1 MADENERDDA
11 EGEDKQEVDD
21 LGLTP
26 KERKK
31 LTPGELAHL
40 QLCKEVRGAAAACAD
55 SVEVPLVR
63 PVVIAGATRAHITM
77 RRMRAKDMMAVQ
89 KRRSVS
95 KPGKPAAATSP
106 VDNGMWLLALLA
118 DLAPDDLDELDV
130 TDLDLMREALA
141 GFQGGRPP
149 GT

>member
-1 MADENERDDA
+1 MDDENERDDA
-11 EGEDKQEVDD
+11 EGEGVEGTDDKN
-21 LGLTP
+21 
-26 KERKK
+26 
-31 LTPGELAHL
+31 LTPGEREHLA
-40 QLCKEVRGAAAACAD
+40 LCKQVRAAAAACSD
-55 SVEVPLVR
+55 VVEIPLLR

-89 KRRSVS
+89 KRRAVS

-106 VDNGMWLLALLA
+106 VDNGMWLLARLA